1 MTALAAKWGGV
12 PWTLLQQCQNS
23 ESQQDWDLRRAVS
36 RAVENHATFLPALH
50 TLDGQDVGTSA
61 IFFVLPLKDRTGN
74 IYRRRYIVCV
84 PTATLQN
91 ALAIALQQMQN
102 QARIDFFLLMSVHPG
117 TRSCARNIYANW
129 IFSLITLGRTIYCN
143 WNEYNSG
150 LSSALG
156 TLRAEQ
162 IPVIR
167 DAAKVMN
174 PPYYWI
180 APRWEFPGID
190 FALVTRLGI
199 VAIQVVISF
208 QPSSPQIGLD
218 RLQEVLPVRWKQ
230 NSKVPWGFL
239 FVGISKE
246 LVDNALK
253 CCADRLTIGATKN
266 QTVYVGSCVVD
277 PIELAGIPY
286 KV

>member
-12 PWTLLQQCQNS
+12 PRALLQKCKNN

-50 TLDGQDVGTSA
+50 ALDGQDVGTSA

-129 IFSLITLGRTIYCN
+129 ILSLITLGRSIYCN
-143 WNEYNSG
+143 WSEYNSR
-150 LSSALG
+150 LSSALDI
-156 TLRAEQ
+156 RAKQ

-167 DAAKVMN
+167 DAAKVID
-174 PPYYWI
+174 PPCYWI
-180 APRWEFPGID
+180 APRGEFPGID
-190 FALVTRLGI
+190 FALVTTSGI
-199 VAIQVVISF
+199 FAIQVVISF
-208 QPSSPQIGLD
+208 HPSSPQIGLD
-218 RLQEVLPVRWKQ
+218 RLQEILPVRWKP

-239 FVGISKE
+239 FVGISRE
-246 LVDNALK
+246 LIDNALK
-253 CCADRLTIGATKN
+253 CCADRLTIGTTKN
-266 QTVYVGSCVVD
+266 QTVYVGSCVVNSID
-277 PIELAGIPY
+277 AGISY